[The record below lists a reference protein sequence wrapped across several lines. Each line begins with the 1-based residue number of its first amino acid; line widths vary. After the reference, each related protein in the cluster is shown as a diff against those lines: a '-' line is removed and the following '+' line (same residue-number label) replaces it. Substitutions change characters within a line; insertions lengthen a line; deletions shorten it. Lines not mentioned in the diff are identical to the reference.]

1 MAARNITFI
10 SDLDNMRDDYTL
22 KGTKIRASVYRKDFQ
37 RFDSKLKEDDAIY
50 IRSPTIAPNKYTFK
64 ISDVTSKLNLHG
76 QTTVHECL
84 GFQSKTK
91 YEFCFVS
98 FETII
103 SATTT
108 SNISIDVIGEVVS
121 LGKLDSRDVSKS
133 KHRLTLQIRNLEGL
147 QVNVTLFADF
157 AYQVI
162 SYLEAHKQVGRVVII
177 LQFAR
182 LNVYNGIPSVNN
194 YFDHTR
200 MFINAD
206 LPEIVAFTDSLVG
219 LRGIQNPSSSLTFDS
234 SQSYNEYE
242 DFLNNHKVKNVV
254 DLLEPQ
260 EVGKFIIVGTIYG
273 IRQDIDWYYDACSN
287 CGKKVDRRDVFSGP
301 DSGDASVV
309 VECSTDK
316 YKIPIR
322 VQDDSGTITLTL
334 FDRDAYRLVKQRASE
349 LIEKIKQAG
358 NSGNPDDTEIAS
370 HEASHETKSL
380 KILTIN
386 MDVYKT
392 NKKIKLNNF
401 YLDNTKHI
409 PMYTT
414 SVDQILSSTNVSNP
428 GANGVVHRSK
438 NVSASTSSANVSK
451 KSMLPN
457 HPSHLNVRTPLSNIS
472 NVMDISNNSF
482 QSPSTNISFDSNE
495 TFKGVVNRNKNVCTS
510 MSNGKMSKQPML
522 QTPSYLNFRTPL
534 SNISN
539 VMDISNNSF
548 QTPLPNIGMD
558 SNDKINGVVRRNKN
572 ITSSESTANMSKQ
585 SILQNP
591 PSHLNVRTPLSNISN
606 AMDISKN
613 SFQSPLPNIRQYSV
627 ISNGD
632 TSNNSSTVTK
642 RSSSVMSTNPNRNK
656 NKKRANLSPIPIIGL
671 TSDQDN
677 NDGQS
682 NQNIYNG
689 ISKDYLD
696 HGDQNVVCQT
706 CFAKLWKDES
716 IKCRKKDNEN
726 YSLCCGYGKVELPEL
741 KNAPPSYEILFKSGD
756 SKSKHFMKN
765 IRSYNSMFSF
775 TSMGG
780 KIDSSINRGNAPYI
794 FRLSGQ
800 NYHSIGSLLPN
811 QGFKPKFSQLYIYDT
826 DNEIANRRTCL
837 GGENQRSTS
846 NSSVLDDDI
855 IQDLKLMLDS
865 NNVLVQSYR
874 MVRDCFNENPC
885 ADIKLRIIGRR
896 DQDGRTY
903 NLPSASEVA
912 ALIVGDIGDSIDN
925 RDIVVQTSSELTY
938 HIEVLH
944 LQATASGPTVQ

>member
-1 MAARNITFI
+1 MLSFSVFANFKGQICPAVVTMAARNITFI

-22 KGTKIRASVYRKDFQ
+22 KVCIIRLWRSFSESDPTVVKSIEMILMDEMGTKIRASVYRKDFQ

-147 QVNVTLFADF
+147 QVNVILFADF

-316 YKIPIR
+316 CKKKEISSAPRYKIPIR

-358 NSGNPDDTEIAS
+358 DNPRMYPYDLKCLVHKKMAFKIDVNRFNVSNNYNRFGILGYTLDSNVINALEKKLSVEAGNSGNPDDTEIAS

-380 KILTIN
+380 KDAISQTGDNLTPSMPDKSEATSPFKFNSPPNVKKRNVGDTI
-386 MDVYKT
+386 DVDEY
-392 NKKIKLNNF
+392 
-401 YLDNTKHI
+401 DN
-409 PMYTT
+409 
-414 SVDQILSSTNVSNP
+414 VNSSTKVPRLN
-428 GANGVVHRSK
+428 SK
-438 NVSASTSSANVSK
+438 VDGNT
-451 KSMLPN
+451 
-457 HPSHLNVRTPLSNIS
+457 
-472 NVMDISNNSF
+472 
-482 QSPSTNISFDSNE
+482 E

-548 QTPLPNIGMD
+548 QAPLPNIGMD

-606 AMDISKN
+606 
-613 SFQSPLPNIRQYSV
+613 
-627 ISNGD
+627 
-632 TSNNSSTVTK
+632 
-642 RSSSVMSTNPNRNK
+642 
-656 NKKRANLSPIPIIGL
+656 
-671 TSDQDN
+671 
-677 NDGQS
+677 
-682 NQNIYNG
+682 
-689 ISKDYLD
+689 
-696 HGDQNVVCQT
+696 
-706 CFAKLWKDES
+706 
-716 IKCRKKDNEN
+716 
-726 YSLCCGYGKVELPEL
+726 VELAEL

>member
-1 MAARNITFI
+1 MI
-10 SDLDNMRDDYTL
+10 
-22 KGTKIRASVYRKDFQ
+22 IRVIK
-37 RFDSKLKEDDAIY
+37 
-50 IRSPTIAPNKYTFK
+50 
-64 ISDVTSKLNLHG
+64 
-76 QTTVHECL
+76 C
-84 GFQSKTK
+84 
-91 YEFCFVS
+91 
-98 FETII
+98 ETII

-177 LQFAR
+177 L
-182 LNVYNGIPSVNN
+182 
-194 YFDHTR
+194 H
-200 MFINAD
+200 
-206 LPEIVAFTDSLVG
+206 LVG
-219 LRGIQNPSSSLTFDS
+219 LRRIQNPSSSLTFDS

-301 DSGDASVV
+301 NSGDASVV

-316 YKIPIR
+316 CKKKEISSAPRYKIHIR

-349 LIEKIKQAG
+349 LIEKIKQVGDNPRMYPYDLKCLAG

-380 KILTIN
+380 KDAISQTGDNLTPSMPDKSEATSPFKFNSPPNVKKRNVGDTI
-386 MDVYKT
+386 DVDEY
-392 NKKIKLNNF
+392 
-401 YLDNTKHI
+401 DN
-409 PMYTT
+409 
-414 SVDQILSSTNVSNP
+414 VNSSTKIPRLNSKVDGNT
-428 GANGVVHRSK
+428 GVVHRSK

-457 HPSHLNVRTPLSNIS
+457 HHSHLNVRTPLSNIS

-572 ITSSESTANMSKQ
+572 ITSSESTVNMSKQ

-591 PSHLNVRTPLSNISN
+591 PSHLNVRTLLSNISN

-696 HGDQNVVCQT
+696 HGDQNVLCQT

-756 SKSKHFMKN
+756 SKSKYFMKN

-775 TSMGG
+775 TSMGD

-846 NSSVLDDDI
+846 NSSILDDDI